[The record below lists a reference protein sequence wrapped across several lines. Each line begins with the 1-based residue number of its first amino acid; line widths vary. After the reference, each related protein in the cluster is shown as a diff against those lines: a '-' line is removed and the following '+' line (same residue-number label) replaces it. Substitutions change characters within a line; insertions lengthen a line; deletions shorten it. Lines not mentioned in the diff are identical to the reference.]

1 MKFLHN
7 MFDRMEPSFTKGGK
21 HEKYYAIF
29 EMFDTFCVNLAQ
41 RLLPHLMCVTVSIS
55 NAL

>member
-21 HEKYYAIF
+21 HEKYYALF
-29 EMFDTFCVNLAQ
+29 EMFDTFYVNQVQ
-41 RLLPHLMCVTVSIS
+41 RRLPHHTCATVSTLS
-55 NAL
+55 AL

>member
-29 EMFDTFCVNLAQ
+29 EMFDTF
-41 RLLPHLMCVTVSIS
+41 
-55 NAL
+55 